1 MGNVNNNSSSN
12 TKPDNNQEA
21 PVTQTEGDKHWA
33 DVDEA
38 GASIGMKALYYLL
51 VVFGVLPVYIA
62 LYPVI
67 LYFYLFKS
75 QARNASQEYLQ
86 NLAATYPELE
96 IKPSLLVGFKH
107 FLQFANLIVDKI
119 RVWMGKLDINH
130 LDYENRQ
137 IVIDYMK
144 NGTGALLVGSHH
156 GNLEVCRGLSREV
169 PGVKVNVLVHTK
181 HAMKFNSLL
190 SNVDGSENAEGSV
203 NAEGS
208 YSAEGS
214 NRMNMIQVTE
224 IDPATIILLKEKVD
238 NGEFVV
244 IVGDRIPISSDSTQ
258 KAKFLGKDADFPV
271 GPYVLAML
279 LGCPIVLVF
288 CLKHSGR
295 YKMYFEKFVDKVKR
309 SRNDRD
315 AVFAELAQRYAK
327 RLEHY
332 CKLAP
337 LQWGNFFPFWSQKG
351 NQKL

>member
-1 MGNVNNNSSSN
+1 MN
-12 TKPDNNQEA
+12 TSDLETNQ
-21 PVTQTEGDKHWA
+21 QSIEGDEHWA
-33 DVDEA
+33 DVNEA
-38 GASIGMKALYYLL
+38 GASIGMKFLYYIL
-51 VVFGVLPVYIA
+51 VVFGVLPVYVA

-75 QARNASQEYLQ
+75 QARKASREYLQ
-86 NLAATYPELE
+86 NIDNTFPEL
-96 IKPSLLVGFKH
+96 KVKSSPLVGFKH
-107 FLQFANLIVDKI
+107 FLEFANLIVDKV
-119 RVWMGKLDINH
+119 RVWMGKLDINQ

-137 IVIDYMK
+137 VVVDYMQ

-190 SNVDGSENAEGSV
+190 SDAD
-203 NAEGS
+203 
-208 YSAEGS
+208 GS
-214 NRMNMIQVTE
+214 NRMNLIQVTE

-238 NGEFVV
+238 KGEFVV
-244 IVGDRIPISSDSTQ
+244 IVGDRVPISSDSTQ
-258 KAKFLGKDADFPV
+258 TAEFLGKEAEFPV